1 VRRWLLPLAVVGL
14 ATLGVLLLAM
24 MLQRAPTLTINE
36 QAQLLAGEL
45 RCPDC
50 QALSVAESH
59 TAAADAIRAEIA
71 EQLAA
76 GRSVDEVRQHFVDRY
91 GQWILLQPA
100 DPLIWLLPLVVV
112 AIGVGLFAW
121 WLRARPTGE
130 ADAADRE
137 TDAQMAPDDEARRAV
152 RDELEALDG

>member
-1 VRRWLLPLAVVGL
+1 VRRGL
-14 ATLGVLLLAM
+14 LLLAG
-24 MLQRAPTLTINE
+24 AG
-36 QAQLLAGEL
+36 LLALGVAVTLVVVQPTPTPTQQQQALRLAAEL

-59 TAAADAIRAEIA
+59 THAADAIRAEIA

-76 GRSVDEVRQHFVDRY
+76 GRSMDEVRQHFVDRY

-100 DPLIWLLPLVVV
+100 DPLIWLLPVVV
-112 AIGVGLFAW
+112 VLIGVAVFAW
-121 WLRARPTGE
+121 WLVGRRGQ
-130 ADAADRE
+130 ADAEVSASDGSL
-137 TDAQMAPDDEARRAV
+137 PLDDEARRAV